1 MKKLLSILLLVL
13 LGIVVSCSTDDGID
27 GPNGGG
33 YTIIGSVQKGP
44 FVLGSTI
51 NIQSLNGKLN
61 PTGQSYTT
69 STNDDAGHF
78 DLGSNLS
85 NKYAEIIATG
95 YYFDEVVGDLSQGTL
110 TLRSITDLED
120 GETTNVNLLT
130 TLIYNRTQNLVKN
143 SGKSVA
149 DATTQAE
156 RELFVAMGIESS
168 DIPDI
173 RCSKMDI
180 SQAGDHNALLL
191 TISVALQYNRSTAA
205 LSELVAKLATD
216 LADDGHIASDK
227 IRSLYIR
234 KSVDN
239 LASQVRSNLI
249 YRYNQLGAQNNVP
262 HFDKYLGY
270 FLDINGNG
278 VADKVDFAILDENSA
293 EFSAKGGEYTL
304 PLSYVELDNSDFVLS
319 EGAEKWLTLN
329 TDSGVCQLSVDYNTT
344 TETRNAEIIIKER
357 GGDRSLTFYV
367 SQQASFHVE
376 FTCDS
381 GANVDNFSFTSDVEH
396 FTTEIN
402 EGNGILLLTSAPSY
416 IEQIAGP
423 FISIT
428 IPECV
433 EYFNTGAFS
442 ECDTL
447 KEFKGKW
454 ASDDGRYLA
463 DGTELL
469 YYITTG
475 LADFIIPQNITTI
488 GSSAFY
494 GSTMSCT
501 VTIPANVTTIKDCA
515 FADCNN
521 VPLFKFE
528 SMTPPTLDR
537 RAFEGTYPL
546 QISVPKEAVEA
557 YLTCDWPYDYRRAII
572 ELADIK
578 IIPDNYRIYYTTNDN
593 QRLNIQFGLD
603 YIIISHIYTD
613 GIGVIEFSE
622 PLTMI
627 GYKLFSGCSSLTSVT
642 IPDSVT
648 TIESSAFSGCS
659 SLVNVTIPDGVTSIG
674 GSAFYNCSNLK
685 SVAIPD
691 SVTTIGGSVF
701 SGCSSLESV
710 TIGNGVTTIG
720 MFAFLGCG
728 SLTSVYISDIAAWC
742 NISFSSS
749 DSNPLYNGCN
759 LYLNNELV
767 TDLIIPNSVTTIG
780 DYAFVWYS
788 SLTSV
793 TIGDSVTTIGN
804 YAFDWCSSLTS
815 VTIPDS
821 VTTIGSSAFS
831 SCSSLT
837 SVTIPDSVTTI
848 GSSAFS
854 SCSRLTSVTIPDSVT
869 SIGSWAFR
877 DCSSLTSITIPD
889 SVTTIGEGA
898 FFACS
903 SLTSVTIGDSVTT
916 IGDGAFL
923 GCGSLT
929 SVTIPDSV
937 TSIGSWA
944 FQDCSNLTSVTI
956 PDSVTTIGDLAFYNC
971 SRLTSVTIPNSVTTI
986 GEGAF
991 EGCSSLTSVTIPN
1004 SVTKIGEGAFSY
1016 CSRLTSVY
1024 CKAATPPVGNWDMFE
1039 GNTSDRKIYVPM
1051 ESVEA
1056 YKSASY
1062 WKNYADDI
1070 VGYNF

>member
-95 YYFDEVVGDLSQGTL
+95 YYFDEVVGDLSQSTL

-156 RELFVAMGIESS
+156 RELFVAMGIESR

-216 LADDGHIASDK
+216 LADDGKIASDK

-304 PLSYVELDNSDFVLS
+304 PLSYVELENSDFVLS

-344 TETRNAEIIIKER
+344 TEARNAEIIIKER

-528 SMTPPTLDR
+528 IMTPPTLDR

-648 TIESSAFSGCS
+648 EIGGSAFSGCS
-659 SLVNVTIPDGVTSIG
+659 SLVNVTIPDGVTSIE
-674 GSAFYNCSNLK
+674 GSAFYNCSNLT
-685 SVAIPD
+685 SITIPD
-691 SVTTIGGSVF
+691 SVTTIGGYVF
-701 SGCSSLESV
+701 SGCSSL
-710 TIGNGVTTIG
+710 
-720 MFAFLGCG
+720 
-728 SLTSVYISDIAAWC
+728 TSVYINDIAAWC
-742 NISFSSS
+742 DISFIDSY
-749 DSNPLYNGCN
+749 SNPLYYANN

-767 TDLIIPNSVTTIG
+767 TDLTIPNSVTTIG
-780 DYAFVWYS
+780 DYAFAWYS
-788 SLTSV
+788 SLTSVTIPDSVTEIGGSAFSGCSSLVNV
-793 TIGDSVTTIGN
+793 TIGDSVTTIGSS
-804 YAFDWCSSLTS
+804 AFGGCKSLTSITIPDSVTTIGEGAFSGCSRLISVTIPDSVTSIGNWAFRDCSSLTS

-821 VTTIGSSAFS
+821 VTTIGE
-831 SCSSLT
+831 L
-837 SVTIPDSVTTI
+837 
-848 GSSAFS
+848 
-854 SCSRLTSVTIPDSVT
+854 
-869 SIGSWAFR
+869 
-877 DCSSLTSITIPD
+877 
-889 SVTTIGEGA
+889 A

-916 IGDGAFL
+916 IGDGAFYN
-923 GCGSLT
+923 CDSLT
-929 SVTIPDSV
+929 SVTISDSV

-956 PDSVTTIGDLAFYNC
+956 GDSVTTIGDLAFDKC
-971 SRLTSVTIPNSVTTI
+971 SRLTSVTIGDSVTTI

-991 EGCSSLTSVTIPN
+991 EGCSNLTSITIPN

-1024 CKAATPPVGNWDMFE
+1024 CKATTPPVGNWDMFE

>member
-27 GPNGGG
+27 GPNCGD

-120 GETTNVNLLT
+120 GEATNVNLLT
-130 TLIYNRTQNLVKN
+130 TLIHNRTQNLVKN
-143 SGKSVA
+143 SGKSIA

-191 TISVALQYNRSTAA
+191 TISVVLQYNRSTAV
-205 LSELVAKLATD
+205 LSELIAKLATD

-278 VADKVDFAILDENSA
+278 VADKVDFAILDEDSA

-304 PLSYVELDNSDFVLS
+304 PLSYVELENSDFVLS

-329 TDSGVCQLSVDYNTT
+329 TDSGVCQLSVDYNMT
-344 TETRNAEIIIKER
+344 TETRKAEIIIKER

-475 LADFIIPQNITTI
+475 LADFIIPQNITAI

-546 QISVPKEAVEA
+546 QISVPKEAVET

-593 QRLNIQFGLD
+593 QRLNIQLGLD

-622 PLTMI
+622 PLTTI
-627 GYKLFSGCSSLTSVT
+627 GYKLFSGCSRLTSVT

-685 SVAIPD
+685 SV
-691 SVTTIGGSVF
+691 
-701 SGCSSLESV
+701 
-710 TIGNGVTTIG
+710 
-720 MFAFLGCG
+720 
-728 SLTSVYISDIAAWC
+728 
-742 NISFSSS
+742 
-749 DSNPLYNGCN
+749 
-759 LYLNNELV
+759 
-767 TDLIIPNSVTTIG
+767 
-780 DYAFVWYS
+780 
-788 SLTSV
+788 
-793 TIGDSVTTIGN
+793 TIGDSVTSIGN
-804 YAFDWCSSLTS
+804 RAFT
-815 VTIPDS
+815 
-821 VTTIGSSAFS
+821 

-837 SVTIPDSVTTI
+837 SITIPDSI
-848 GSSAFS
+848 
-854 SCSRLTSVTIPDSVT
+854 T
-869 SIGSWAFR
+869 SIGESAFGW
-877 DCSSLTSITIPD
+877 CYSLTSITIPD
-889 SVTTIGEGA
+889 SVTTIGNEA
-898 FFACS
+898 FYECS
-903 SLTSVTIGDSVTT
+903 NVTSVTIGDSVTEIGDDAFSHCYSLTSVTIGDSVTE
-916 IGDGAFL
+916 IGDDAF
-923 GCGSLT
+923 CYCSSLT

-937 TSIGSWA
+937 TSIGEGA
-944 FQDCSNLTSVTI
+944 FYWCESLTSVTIGNNSVTTIGHSAFRECSSLTSVTIGDSVTKIGGFAFAYCDSLTSVTI
-956 PDSVTTIGDLAFYNC
+956 PDSVTEIGDD
-971 SRLTSVTIPNSVTTI
+971 
-986 GEGAF
+986 
-991 EGCSSLTSVTIPN
+991 
-1004 SVTKIGEGAFSY
+1004 AFSW
-1016 CSRLTSVY
+1016 CDSLTSVY
-1024 CKAATPPVGNWDMFE
+1024 CKAITPPAALFYNGHWEAFFDNAS
-1039 GNTSDRKIYVPM
+1039 GRKIYVPM

-1056 YKSASY
+1056 YKSAGGWS
-1062 WKNYADDI
+1062 KYASAI